1 MIVSNKEYI
10 TNSLNE
16 LIDDESAI
24 IAYGSLKDTLFY
36 FNNKLKKAF
45 KCYLSD
51 TSITSTSEVN
61 VFSDTIININEGI
74 YLQSYNVLLVLY
86 NEGLFDQIPLKHNQ
100 ALSMN
105 EISLNALYRHMYI
118 SKCYRFIILFS
129 NCEVWL
135 FSYHLNLLLQ
145 EYQHPLT
152 ALVRG
157 NKLEMFF
164 VENDNIILFRPIEI
178 AAESMLAMPENKIN
192 FDYLISTKNESWK
205 LMKKMAIEMFVS
217 KDLE

>member
-1 MIVSNKEYI
+1 M
-10 TNSLNE
+10 
-16 LIDDESAI
+16 
-24 IAYGSLKDTLFY
+24 
-36 FNNKLKKAF
+36 
-45 KCYLSD
+45 
-51 TSITSTSEVN
+51 
-61 VFSDTIININEGI
+61 
-74 YLQSYNVLLVLY
+74 QSYNVLLVLY

-178 AAESMLAMPENKIN
+178 AAESMLAMPENNIN